1 MARLVQYSD
10 IENAYD
16 DPERVARLA
25 GLVNELR
32 DGETIV
38 VGTGD
43 TLAPGVYSLATRG
56 GCALPFFEAIR
67 PDAETFGNHDFDYG
81 LDRTLEIVGESPQEW
96 ISANVF
102 SEGDRFGVAEGVE
115 SSTVIETAGG
125 TRVGFVGVTHPATTD
140 MTPAAGA
147 LSITDPIE
155 AIETVVE
162 KLRPRVEF
170 VCVLSHCG
178 ALDDEIA
185 RQCDVDC
192 VLGGHVHDER
202 ISTVAGTICTRP
214 NANGHRVCAVD
225 LDAGTATFHETAA
238 GPIDEV
244 LRHRYETMRE
254 NAGLD
259 EVVAAVEEPIE
270 RSRSLRLGGECRAG
284 NFVADAY
291 RWAAETDCAL
301 QNAGGIRD
309 GPPLAGEIEVADLV
323 SLVPF
328 GERVVVC
335 EIRGRELHGVLA
347 DAYRSPHGEPNWYAH
362 VSGLR
367 VVYDT
372 TTESVAECSV
382 GGEALDPDRTYS
394 LATNAYLLGTPHE
407 FPTLI
412 PAHRVGVL
420 DTQWKELAAY
430 AREHGIAPHVDGRVA
445 LR

>member
-1 MARLVQYSD
+1 MARLIQYSD

-43 TLAPGVYSLATRG
+43 TLAPGVCSLATRG

-254 NAGLD
+254 NVASTRSSQPSRNRSNAPEAFDSAGSAGRGTSSPTPTAGPQKPT
-259 EVVAAVEEPIE
+259 VRYRTPAASATA
-270 RSRSLRLGGECRAG
+270 R
-284 NFVADAY
+284 
-291 RWAAETDCAL
+291 
-301 QNAGGIRD
+301 
-309 GPPLAGEIEVADLV
+309 
-323 SLVPF
+323 
-328 GERVVVC
+328 
-335 EIRGRELHGVLA
+335 
-347 DAYRSPHGEPNWYAH
+347 RSPAR
-362 VSGLR
+362 SK
-367 VVYDT
+367 
-372 TTESVAECSV
+372 S
-382 GGEALDPDRTYS
+382 
-394 LATNAYLLGTPHE
+394 
-407 FPTLI
+407 PTS
-412 PAHRVGVL
+412 
-420 DTQWKELAAY
+420 
-430 AREHGIAPHVDGRVA
+430 
-445 LR
+445 